1 MKHTHKK
8 QIYNEIIFIATLI
21 LTASAT
27 YGAFCLPSV
36 ILKSMIFTFI
46 VVSLIAIML
55 STRNVRELAKKQAA
69 ENHARAL
76 KWITVLRYGQAQS
89 NNEYFVKKKTPIET
103 TKQVYMNIAELMLLC
118 AAKDGLHPNEKEW
131 VAGLF
136 TACHIDNEVVEFID
150 NYQEPKKADEFDSR
164 LKTLSQS
171 LSEFYKKRG
180 LSIKRNIVFLA
191 TLAAQADSILS
202 DEEKEKINMVASIW
216 GLNNSETEEIFD
228 ICGEQFEMQKRRKE
242 IIFPEVADQ
251 ICDIKERV
259 Y

>member
-1 MKHTHKK
+1 MKHTRKK
-8 QIYNEIIFIATLI
+8 QIYTEIIGSAILI
-21 LTASAT
+21 LTASA
-27 YGAFCLPSV
+27 AFAASFTPSV
-36 ILKSMIFTFI
+36 MYKSITFTLL
-46 VVSLIAIML
+46 LISSVALAISIRGIRTL
-55 STRNVRELAKKQAA
+55 SEKQTD

-89 NNEYFVKKKTPIET
+89 NNEYFVKKNTPIET

-136 TACHIDNEVVEFID
+136 IACHIDNDIVEFID
-150 NYQEPKKADEFDSR
+150 SYQEPKNADEFDSR
-164 LKTLSQS
+164 LETLSQS

-180 LSIKRNIVFLA
+180 VSIKRNIVFLA

-216 GLNNSETEEIFD
+216 GLKNSETEEIFD
-228 ICGEQFEMQKRRKE
+228 ICDAQFEMQKRRKE

-251 ICDIKERV
+251 ISDLKER
-259 Y
+259 